1 MCVWMYYTHMCVC
14 VYVCNSVWLKNATKS
29 KAHTF
34 FSIFFW
40 VPRRDIKISKFDLR
54 NRVRAEQNEES
65 AGVPET
71 EKTGCWEGQVQRPE
85 EEAVTRTQLSSGTE
99 LQILNSDDQE
109 DADDKRA
116 GSEGMSWRVDKEQVT
131 DPNRRRMMMT

>member
-1 MCVWMYYTHMCVC
+1 MCVC

-29 KAHTF
+29 KAHTL

-54 NRVRAEQNEES
+54 NWVRAEQNEDRADVS
-65 AGVPET
+65 ET

-85 EEAVTRTQLSSGTE
+85 KEAVTGTQRSSGTE
-99 LQILNSDDQE
+99 LQILNSDDRE

-116 GSEGMSWRVDKEQVT
+116 GSEGMSWRVDKDQVT

>member
-1 MCVWMYYTHMCVC
+1 MRHTAG
-14 VYVCNSVWLKNATKS
+14 VYPLWWQLGLLYFSFFFLSLCAT
-29 KAHTF
+29 
-34 FSIFFW
+34 
-40 VPRRDIKISKFDLR
+40 D
-54 NRVRAEQNEES
+54 RAEQNEES

-99 LQILNSDDQE
+99 LQILNSDDRE